1 MICLKTR
8 IIFIIERKYSI
19 IVYEIIYKL
28 IRKEGVYMSLARELL
43 ENFNELSDEKKKE
56 VIDFVEFLKTR
67 DQNNLETMM
76 DKIIEENREALEEL
90 SK

>member
-1 MICLKTR
+1 
-8 IIFIIERKYSI
+8 
-19 IVYEIIYKL
+19 
-28 IRKEGVYMSLARELL
+28 MSLARELL

-67 DQNNLETMM
+67 DQSNLKTMM

>member
-1 MICLKTR
+1 MICLKIR